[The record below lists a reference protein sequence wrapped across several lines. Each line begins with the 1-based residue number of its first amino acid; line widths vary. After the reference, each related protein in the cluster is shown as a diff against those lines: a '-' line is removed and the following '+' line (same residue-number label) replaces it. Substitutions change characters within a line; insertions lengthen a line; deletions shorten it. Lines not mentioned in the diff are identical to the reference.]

1 MAVRCTVFYVN
12 RYGGGKKMLL
22 STFWTLLASNGSIKS
37 NFVNAGS
44 LTQKNS
50 LLLDMKY
57 MDFYGR
63 LPGIKKYFVA
73 AGISYW
79 RDFVIMGFDCNEV
92 CISLTL
98 RQLTQTTM
106 PCPVFFS
113 YRLAKWILAD

>member
-1 MAVRCTVFYVN
+1 
-12 RYGGGKKMLL
+12 MLL

-79 RDFVIMGFDCNEV
+79 RDFVIMGFDC
-92 CISLTL
+92 IHIFPGHYY
-98 RQLTQTTM
+98 QLHANCRCNSAQQCTSKPTY
-106 PCPVFFS
+106 C
-113 YRLAKWILAD
+113 K